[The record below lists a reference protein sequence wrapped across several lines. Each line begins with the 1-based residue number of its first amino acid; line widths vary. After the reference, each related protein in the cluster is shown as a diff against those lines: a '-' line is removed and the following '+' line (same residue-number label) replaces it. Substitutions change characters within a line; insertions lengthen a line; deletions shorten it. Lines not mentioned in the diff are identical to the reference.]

1 MVDFTSYLQHCP
13 SSAEFPPIGDLK
25 FTEND
30 NGTCDCGT
38 CMANERLRDNQKLH
52 YDRAPGIHI
61 WEDTQYLI
69 CPPRVLGYHLK
80 SKRWVELSVEL
91 VMPIQNLRDPA
102 SFQKLELPKT
112 KKELIEQLVECH
124 ASGKDD
130 KNHSM
135 TDLMQGKGNGL
146 VILLH
151 GIHSFSSW
159 TATALTGLCRAS
171 GNVHPTHFLKWF
183 IYFMENFLLTVIS
196 LL

>member
-1 MVDFTSYLQHCP
+1 MVDFNSYLQHCP
-13 SSAEFPPIGDLK
+13 SSAEFPPIGDLE
-25 FTEND
+25 FIEND

-38 CMANERLRDNQKLH
+38 CMANERLLDNQKLH
-52 YDRAPGIHI
+52 YDHAGGGKR

-80 SKRWVELSVEL
+80 SKRWVELNVEI

-102 SFQKLELPKT
+102 SFQKFELPRT
-112 KKELIEQLVECH
+112 KKELIEKLVECH

-130 KNHSM
+130 QNRSM

-151 GIHSFSSW
+151 GIRLFSSW
-159 TATALTGLCRAS
+159 TT
-171 GNVHPTHFLKWF
+171 
-183 IYFMENFLLTVIS
+183 TVLIS
-196 LL
+196 L